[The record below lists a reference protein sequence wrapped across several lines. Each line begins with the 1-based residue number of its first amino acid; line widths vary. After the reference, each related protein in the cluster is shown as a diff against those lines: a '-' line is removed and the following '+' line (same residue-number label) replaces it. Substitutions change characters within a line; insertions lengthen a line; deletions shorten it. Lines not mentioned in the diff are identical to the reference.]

1 MIRRQ
6 HSRTPRELGHDTS
19 GEGGKHVLRP
29 GLPRRRS
36 RLMVGL
42 GALALAAAGVS
53 GLGNSGATAVAAAGS
68 PRPTLTFANGTTQS
82 TLGAAYTKALT
93 NLLDT
98 NTVSYDPSVYNS
110 SGLMTND
117 PQTFI
122 RAGGG
127 YAQPWTRDAAVN
139 SWNAASLLEPKQAAN
154 TLWSA
159 VVKQSNGQL
168 IVQQDNEQWDQVVWA
183 IGAWNH
189 YLVTG
194 DQNFLTNAYQATTN
208 TLNTRK
214 SQNYNSSYGLFQGP
228 AFFNDGI
235 AGYPAPPADAT
246 ESHGGYVGDY
256 SATST
261 MMTLSTNAVYYQ
273 AYRSAA
279 LMAAALGK
287 PAGEVSALNSQADS
301 IKTAI
306 NQRLWDS
313 GRGLYGYFIHGNDS
327 MSGQLDRTEEGTGLS
342 FAILFGIASP
352 SQAQSILTN
361 AHLQPNGIVDTYP
374 NYARYSDSQP
384 GRHNVVVWPMV
395 QGYWAD
401 AAAQSGNQPRFANEV
416 QNLARLANNSG
427 QFAEIYNAQ
436 TGAVDGGW
444 QTGGHWGAAPDQ
456 TWSAT
461 AYLRMIDTDLFGL
474 NFTTSGITF
483 KPTLPA
489 GWGDATLTG
498 IQYRGATLNIA
509 LHGSGNQISS
519 FKLDGTTTSA
529 HSVPTSLTGSHT
541 VDITLTGGQPTPAT
555 GTILSDVNSNKCLDA
570 NADSGANGTHVQMWD
585 CNSTTAQTWTRQ
597 SDGTIRI
604 NGACLDVNGAGTTDG
619 TLVQLWGCN
628 GGGNQQWTVN
638 NGTLV
643 NPASGKCLDDPGGNT
658 ANGTQLE
665 IWTCNNGNNQHWA
678 TP

>member
-1 MIRRQ
+1 MIRRHHPQ
-6 HSRTPRELGHDTS
+6 PPS
-19 GEGGKHVLRP
+19 GPKPTKPEGYGGRIPVS
-29 GLPRRRS
+29 GVPRRRS
-36 RLMVGL
+36 RLLVGL

-53 GLGNSGATAVAAAGS
+53 GVGHPGATAAAATGA

-110 SGLMTND
+110 SGLMTSN

-194 DQNFLTNAYQATTN
+194 DQSFLTNAYQATTN

-214 SQNYNSSYGLFQGP
+214 SANYNSSYGLFQGP

-256 SATST
+256 AATST

-287 PAGEVSALNSQADS
+287 SASEVNALNSQADS
-301 IKTAI
+301 LKSAI
-306 NQRLWDS
+306 NNHLWNA
-313 GRGLYGYFIHGNDS
+313 GKGLYGYFVHGNDS
-327 MSGQLDRTEEGTGLS
+327 LSGQLDPTEEGTGLS

-352 SQAQSILTN
+352 AQAQSILAN

-374 NYARYSDSQP
+374 NYARYSDAQP

-395 QGYWAD
+395 EGYWAD

-416 QNLARLANNSG
+416 QNLARLANTSG

-461 AYLRMIDTDLFGL
+461 AYLRMIDNDLFGL
-474 NFTTSGITF
+474 NFTTGGITF

-489 GWGDATLTG
+489 GWGDATLSG
-498 IQYRGATLNIA
+498 VQYRGATLTIA
-509 LHGSGNQISS
+509 LHGAGNVVSS
-519 FKLDGTTTSA
+519 FKLDGAASTA
-529 HSVPTSLTGSHT
+529 NSVPASLTGTHT
-541 VDITLTGGQPTPAT
+541 VDITLTGSQPTPAT
-555 GTILSDVNSNKCLDA
+555 GTILSDVNSNKCADD
-570 NADSGANGTHVQMWD
+570 NAGSSANGTHVQMWD
-585 CNSTTAQTWTRQ
+585 CNSTPAQTWTRQ
-597 SDGTIRI
+597 ADGTIRI
-604 NGACLDVNGAGTTDG
+604 NGACLDVQAAGTADG
-619 TLVQLWGCN
+619 TPVQLYTCN
-628 GGGNQQWTVN
+628 GTGAQQWTVT

-658 ANGTQLE
+658 ANGTQLL
-665 IWTCNNGNNQHWA
+665 IWTCDNGNNQHWA
-678 TP
+678 IP

>member
-1 MIRRQ
+1 MLRLLRGPRPQPRQRR
-6 HSRTPRELGHDTS
+6 
-19 GEGGKHVLRP
+19 LR
-29 GLPRRRS
+29 LKVS
-36 RLMVGL
+36 A
-42 GALALAAAGVS
+42 GALILAAAAVTGT
-53 GLGNSGATAVAAAGS
+53 GTAATPAAAAGAA
-68 PRPTLTFANGTTQS
+68 RPTLTFANSATQAK
-82 TLGAAYTKALT
+82 LGAAYTKALA

-98 NTVSYDPSVYNS
+98 NTVGYDPSVYNS
-110 SGLMTND
+110 SGLMTAN

-127 YAQPWTRDAAVN
+127 YSQPWTRDAAVN

-183 IGAWNH
+183 VGAWNH

-194 DQNFLTNAYQATTN
+194 DQTFLANAYQAATN
-208 TLNTRK
+208 TLTTRRNA
-214 SQNYNSSYGLFQGP
+214 NYNSSYGLFQGP

-235 AGYPAPPADAT
+235 AGYPAPPADST

-256 SATST
+256 TATST

-279 LMAAALGK
+279 LMASALGR
-287 PAGEVSALNSQADS
+287 PASEVSALNSQAAS
-301 IKTAI
+301 LKTAI
-306 NQRLWDS
+306 NQRLWNS
-313 GRGLYGYFIHGNDS
+313 AKGLYGYFLHGNDS
-327 MSGQLDRTEEGTGLS
+327 MSGQLDQTEEGTGLS
-342 FAILFGIASP
+342 FAVLFGIAGP
-352 SQAQSILTN
+352 SQAQSIMQN
-361 AHLQPNGIVDTYP
+361 AHLQPYGIVDTYP
-374 NYARYSDSQP
+374 NYARYSDAQP

-401 AAAQSGNQPRFANEV
+401 AAAQSGNQARFAGEV
-416 QNLARLANNSG
+416 QQLAGLADASG

-461 AYLRMIDTDLFGL
+461 AYLRMIDTDLFGIT
-474 NFTTSGITF
+474 FGTGGITF

-489 GWGDATLTG
+489 GWGDATLSG
-498 IQYRGATLNIA
+498 VSYRGATLNIA
-509 LHGSGNQISS
+509 LHGSGNVISS
-519 FKLDGTTTSA
+519 FKLDGVTTSGNSIPA
-529 HSVPTSLTGSHT
+529 SLTGTHA
-541 VDITLTGGQPTPAT
+541 VDITLSGAQPLPST
-555 GTILSDVNSNKCLDA
+555 GTILSASNSNKC
-570 NADSGANGTHVQMWD
+570 ADLSGGSSANGTHVQLWD
-585 CNSTTAQTWTRQ
+585 CNNTAAQSWTRQ
-597 SDGTIRI
+597 ADGTVRA
-604 NGACLDVNGAGTTDG
+604 NGNCLDVNGGHTADG
-619 TLVQLWGCN
+619 TLVQEWACN
-628 GGGNQQWTVN
+628 GTGAQQWTVS
-638 NGTLV
+638 NGALV
-643 NPASGKCLDDPGGNT
+643 NPVSGKCLDVPGGNT

-665 IWTCNNGNNQHWA
+665 IWTCNGGANQRWA

>member
-1 MIRRQ
+1 MIRRHHPQPHPRLDVSKAEQ
-6 HSRTPRELGHDTS
+6 HSGRTQAS
-19 GEGGKHVLRP
+19 GV
-29 GLPRRRS
+29 PRRRP
-36 RLMVGL
+36 RLLVAV
-42 GALALAAAGVS
+42 GALALTAAAVTGT
-53 GLGNSGATAVAAAGS
+53 GTAAAPAAAATGVA
-68 PRPTLTFANGTTQS
+68 RPTLAFANASTQA

-98 NTVSYDPSVYNS
+98 NTVSYDPAVYNS
-110 SGLMTND
+110 SGLMTNN
-117 PQTFI
+117 PQQFI

-139 SWNAASLLEPKQAAN
+139 SWNAASLLEPRQAAN

-183 IGAWNH
+183 VGAWNH

-194 DQNFLTNAYQATTN
+194 DQGFLTNAYQAATN
-208 TLNTRK
+208 TLSTRR
-214 SQNYNSSYGLFQGP
+214 SANYNSSYGLFQGP

-279 LMAAALGK
+279 LMATALGR
-287 PAGEVSALNSQADS
+287 PATEVNALNSQADS
-301 IKTAI
+301 LKTAI
-306 NQRLWDS
+306 NQRLWNPAK
-313 GRGLYGYFIHGNDS
+313 GLYGYFVHGNDS
-327 MSGQLDRTEEGTGLS
+327 LSGQLDQTEEGTGLS
-342 FAILFGIASP
+342 FAVLFGIADAGR
-352 SQAQSILTN
+352 AQSILAN
-361 AHLQPNGIVDTYP
+361 AHLQPYGIVDTYP
-374 NYARYSDSQP
+374 NYARYSDTRP

-416 QNLARLANNSG
+416 QQLAGLANNSG

-461 AYLRMIDTDLFGL
+461 AYLRMIDNDLFGIT
-474 NFTTSGITF
+474 FGTGGITF
-483 KPTLPA
+483 TPTLPA
-489 GWGDATLTG
+489 GWGDATLNGVT
-498 IQYRGATLNIA
+498 YRGATLNIA
-509 LHGSGNQISS
+509 LHGSGNVISS
-519 FKLDGTTTSA
+519 FKLDGTTTST
-529 HSVPTSLTGSHT
+529 HSVPTSLTGTHT

-555 GTILSDVNSNKCLDA
+555 GTILSGVNSNKCVDD
-570 NADSGANGTHVQMWD
+570 NAGSGANGTHVQMWD
-585 CNSTTAQTWTRQ
+585 CNSTPAQTWTRQ
-597 SDGTIRI
+597 TDGTIRI
-604 NGACLDVNGAGTTDG
+604 NGACLDVTGASTADG
-619 TLVQLWGCN
+619 TPVQLYTCN
-628 GGGNQQWTVN
+628 GTGAQRWTVS

-678 TP
+678 IP

>member
-1 MIRRQ
+1 MSHNLVGR
-6 HSRTPRELGHDTS
+6 HPNPLSA
-19 GEGGKHVLRP
+19 
-29 GLPRRRS
+29 LPRRRS
-36 RLMVGL
+36 RLLVGL

-53 GLGNSGATAVAAAGS
+53 GVGQSATPADAASGTA
-68 PRPTLTFANGTTQS
+68 RPTLTFANAATQA

-110 SGLMTND
+110 SGLMTSN

-139 SWNAASLLEPKQAAN
+139 SWNAASLLEPRQAAN

-159 VVKQSNGQL
+159 VVRQSNGQL

-183 IGAWNH
+183 VGAWNH

-194 DQNFLTNAYQATTN
+194 DQSFLANAYQTAVN
-208 TLNTRK
+208 TLTTRK
-214 SQNYNSSYGLFQGP
+214 NANYNSSYGLFQGP

-235 AGYPAPPADAT
+235 AGYPAPPADST

-279 LMAAALGK
+279 LMASALGK
-287 PAGEVSALNSQADS
+287 SAGEVSALNSQADS
-301 IKTAI
+301 LKSAI
-306 NQRLWDS
+306 NNHLWNA
-313 GRGLYGYFIHGNDS
+313 GKGLYGYFVHGNDS
-327 MSGQLDRTEEGTGLS
+327 MSGQLDQTEEGTGLS
-342 FAILFGIASP
+342 FAILFGIAGP
-352 SQAQSILTN
+352 SQARSIMQN
-361 AHLQPNGIVDTYP
+361 AHLQPYGIVDTYP
-374 NYARYSDSQP
+374 NYARYSDARP

-401 AAAQSGNQPRFANEV
+401 AAAQSGNQARFANEV
-416 QNLARLANNSG
+416 QQLAGLANSSG

-461 AYLRMIDTDLFGL
+461 AYLRMIDTDLFGMK
-474 NFTTSGITF
+474 FTTGGISF
-483 KPTLPA
+483 QPTLPA
-489 GWGDATLTG
+489 GWGDTTLNGVT
-498 IQYRGATLNIA
+498 YRGATLNIA
-509 LHGSGNQISS
+509 LHGSGNTISS
-519 FKLDGTTTSA
+519 FKLDGTATSA
-529 HSVPTSLTGSHT
+529 NSVPASLTGTHS
-541 VDITLTGGQPTPAT
+541 VDITLSGAQPLPST
-555 GTILSDVNSNKCLDA
+555 GTILSDVNSNKCVDA
-570 NADSGANGTHVQMWD
+570 NANSSANGTAVQMWD
-585 CNSTTAQTWTRQ
+585 CNGTTAQTWTRQ
-597 SDGTIRI
+597 ADGTIRV
-604 NGACLDVNGAGTTDG
+604 NGACLDINGAGTGDHAP
-619 TLVQLWGCN
+619 VQLWTCN
-628 GGGNQQWTVN
+628 GGGNQKWTVVN
-638 NGTLV
+638 STLV
-643 NPASGKCLDDPGGNT
+643 NPASGKCLDDPGYK
-658 ANGTQLE
+658 ADNGTQLD
-665 IWTCNNGNNQHWA
+665 IWTCDNGANQHWA
-678 TP
+678 IP

>member
-1 MIRRQ
+1 MSHNVVGR
-6 HSRTPRELGHDTS
+6 HPSTVS
-19 GEGGKHVLRP
+19 AF
-29 GLPRRRS
+29 PRRRS
-36 RLMVGL
+36 RLLIGI
-42 GALALAAAGVS
+42 GALALAAAGIS
-53 GLGNSGATAVAAAGS
+53 GVGQSATPAAAASGT
-68 PRPTLTFANGTTQS
+68 PRPTLTFANPATQS
-82 TLGAAYTKALT
+82 TLGSAYTKALT

-98 NTVSYDPSVYNS
+98 NTVSYDPAVYNS
-110 SGLMTND
+110 SGLMTTN

-194 DQNFLTNAYQATTN
+194 DQGFLTNAYQATTN
-208 TLNTRK
+208 TLATRK
-214 SQNYNSSYGLFQGP
+214 NANYNSSYGLFQGP

-235 AGYPAPPADAT
+235 AGYPAPLADAT

-256 SATST
+256 TATST

-279 LMAAALGK
+279 LMASALGK
-287 PAGEVSALNSQADS
+287 PSAEVGALNSQADS
-301 IKTAI
+301 LKTSI
-306 NQRLWDS
+306 NNHLWNS
-313 GRGLYGYFIHGNDS
+313 GKGLYGYFVHGNDS
-327 MSGQLDRTEEGTGLS
+327 MSGQLDQTEEGTGLS
-342 FAILFGIASP
+342 FAILFGIASAG
-352 SQAQSILTN
+352 QAQSILAN
-361 AHLQPNGIVDTYP
+361 AHLQPYGIVDTYP
-374 NYARYSDSQP
+374 NYARYSDAEP

-401 AAAQSGNQPRFANEV
+401 AAARSGNQARFANEV
-416 QNLARLANNSG
+416 QQLAGLANSSR

-461 AYLRMIDTDLFGL
+461 AYLRMIDTDLFGM
-474 NFTTSGITF
+474 TF
-483 KPTLPA
+483 GTGGLSFRPTLPA
-489 GWGDATLTG
+489 GWGDATLSG
-498 IQYRGATLNIA
+498 VAYRGATLNIA
-509 LHGSGNQISS
+509 LHGSGNVISS

-529 HSVPTSLTGSHT
+529 NSVPASLTGTHS
-541 VDITLTGGQPTPAT
+541 VDITLSGAQPLPST
-555 GTILSDVNSNKCLDA
+555 GTILSDVNSNKCADA
-570 NADSGANGTHVQMWD
+570 SNNSSANGTKVQLWD
-585 CNSTTAQTWTRQ
+585 CNSTTAQNWTRQ
-597 SDGTIRI
+597 ADGTIRV
-604 NGACLDVNGAGTTDG
+604 NGACLDINGASTTDG
-619 TLVQLWGCN
+619 ALVQLWTCN
-628 GGGNQQWTVN
+628 GGGNQKWTVT

-643 NPASGKCLDDPGGNT
+643 NPASGKCLDDPGYKT
-658 ANGTQLE
+658 DNGTQLD
-665 IWTCNNGNNQHWA
+665 IWTCNDGANQRWA
-678 TP
+678 IP